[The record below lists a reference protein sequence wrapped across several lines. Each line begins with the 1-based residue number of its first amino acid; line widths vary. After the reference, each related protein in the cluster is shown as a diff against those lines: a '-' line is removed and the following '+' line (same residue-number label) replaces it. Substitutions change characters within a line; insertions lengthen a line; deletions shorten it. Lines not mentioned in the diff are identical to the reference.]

1 MPLQMAH
8 ELKFP
13 MGATSSLDN
22 AVVNDF
28 LSLMKRVSAPT
39 MSKKQVVEIYKQHL
53 CKVSGDY
60 YAKSSSL
67 DWAESDMSYQA
78 SSAAKDAPNF
88 IAAVY
93 EAFEELEQRGAVVP
107 QEQNINQI
115 LSNHQAHF
123 EIVNGQL
130 NVTGAAVAAPQISE
144 SISTI
149 VMRALGDA
157 KTLIGTVDSSSA
169 IDRAHTA
176 LHGYLGQLCSDA
188 NIALASDAT
197 VSKAFKELRKSHPAL
212 LATGNRADE
221 ITRVLNS
228 FAASIDA
235 FSTLRNQASLA
246 HVNNLLDVP
255 EATATVNAMYTIFRY
270 VQDSLARHNQS
281 FV

>member
-1 MPLQMAH
+1 MPLEMAH
-8 ELKFP
+8 ELRFP

-28 LSLMKRVSAPT
+28 LSLMKKVSAP
-39 MSKKQVVEIYKQHL
+39 MGKQQVIEIYKQHL

-78 SSAAKDAPNF
+78 SNAAKDAPNF

-93 EAFEELEQRGAVVP
+93 DAFEELEQSGAVVP
-107 QEQNINQI
+107 KEQNLNQI
-115 LSNHQAHF
+115 LSKHQAHF
-123 EIVNGQL
+123 EIVNGHL
-130 NVTGAAVAAPQISE
+130 NSTGAAVAAPQVTE
-144 SISTI
+144 SISTAVI
-149 VMRALGDA
+149 RALGDA
-157 KTLIGTVDSSSA
+157 KALIGTVDSSSA

-188 NIALASDAT
+188 NITLASDAT

-212 LATGNRADE
+212 LATGHRASE
-221 ITRVLNS
+221 ISKVLNS

-235 FSTLRNQASLA
+235 FSTLRNHASLV
-246 HVNNLLDVP
+246 HVNDLLDVP

-270 VQDSLARHNQS
+270 VQDSLARYNQS